1 MSVPLSIGIVG
12 LPNVGKTTL
21 FTALTGKPA
30 ETASYAF
37 STIEPNMAIVGVP
50 DARLA
55 RLAELVHPQK
65 VVPATIEFVDIA
77 GLASG
82 ANRGEGLGNKF
93 LAVIRE
99 TDAIVEVVRYFTDEN
114 VIHPGGRIDPEAD
127 VEVLRTELV
136 LADLG
141 TMEKAIQRL
150 EKETKRD
157 KAVGPKLDVA
167 RRVNEWMEEGRR
179 AAQMPMTD
187 SERALLYDL
196 HLITMK
202 PMLQVANVDEADMH
216 TDLAPI
222 DGVAPI
228 RICAKEESEIAQM
241 GPDEAAEYL
250 DALGFEEPGL
260 NTLIREAYRLLGL
273 QSFFTAGEQE
283 VKAWTV
289 RVGAKAPE
297 AAGVIHSDFEKGFI
311 KAETIAYADYD
322 ALGSEAAAKQAGRLR
337 IEGKEYVVADGDVM
351 HFRFNL

>member
-1 MSVPLSIGIVG
+1 VPLSIGIVG

-21 FTALTGKPA
+21 FTALTGKAA
-30 ETASYAF
+30 ETANYAF
-37 STIEPNMAIVGVP
+37 STIEPNMAIVPVP

-93 LAVIRE
+93 LAHIRE
-99 TDAIVEVVRYFTDEN
+99 TDAIVEVVRYFRDEN
-114 VIHPGGRIDPEAD
+114 VIHPNGRIDPAAD
-127 VEVLRTELV
+127 VDTLRIELV

-141 TMEKAIQRL
+141 TMEKVLQRL
-150 EKETKRD
+150 EKEVKRD
-157 KAVGPKLDVA
+157 KTIQAKLDVA
-167 RRVNEWMEEGRR
+167 KRLNEWLEEGRR

-187 SERALLYDL
+187 DERALLYDL

-202 PMLQVANVDEADMH
+202 PMLYVANVDEADMH
-216 TDLAPI
+216 ADLAPI
-222 DGVAPI
+222 EGIAPI
-228 RICAKEESEIAQM
+228 HICAKEESDIAQM
-241 GPDEAAEYL
+241 GPEEAAEYL
-250 DALGFEEPGL
+250 DALGFDEPGRH
-260 NTLIREAYRLLGL
+260 TLIREAYRLLGL
-273 QSFFTAGEQE
+273 QSFFTAGDME

-289 RVGAKAPE
+289 RIGAKAPE

-337 IEGKEYVVADGDVM
+337 IEGKEYVIADGDVM

>member
-1 MSVPLSIGIVG
+1 MSLSIGLVG

-30 ETASYAF
+30 EAAAYAF
-37 STIEPNMAIVGVP
+37 STVEPNVAVVPVP
-50 DARLA
+50 DPRLD
-55 RLAELVHPQK
+55 RLAELVHPAK

-93 LAVIRE
+93 LAAIRE
-99 TDAIVEVVRYFTDEN
+99 TDAIVEVVRYFSDPN
-114 VIHPGGRIDPEAD
+114 IVHPSGRIDPASD
-127 VEVLRTELV
+127 VDTLRTELV

-141 TMEKAIQRL
+141 TAEKAMQRL
-150 EKETKRD
+150 EKEAKKD
-157 KAVGPKLDVA
+157 KAVQPKLDVVTRA
-167 RRVNEWMEEGRR
+167 YAWMEEGGRVS
-179 AAQMPMTD
+179 QMTMTD
-187 SERALLYDL
+187 EERALLYDL

-202 PMLQVANVDEADMH
+202 PLLYVANVDESDVHAA
-216 TDLAPI
+216 LESLEGSAPI
-222 DGVAPI
+222 P
-228 RICAKEESEIAQM
+228 ICAKEESEIAQM
-241 GPDEAAEYL
+241 SREEASEYL
-250 DALGFEEPGL
+250 EALGFDEPGL

-273 QSFFTAGEQE
+273 QSFFTAGEKE

-289 RVGAKAPE
+289 RIGAKAPE

-322 ALGSEAAAKQAGRLR
+322 ELGSEAAAKHAGKLR

-351 HFRFNL
+351 HFRFNV

>member
-1 MSVPLSIGIVG
+1 MPLSIGIVG

-37 STIEPNMAIVGVP
+37 STIEPNMAIVPVP

-93 LAVIRE
+93 LAHIRE

-114 VIHPGGRIDPEAD
+114 VIHPNGRIDPAAD

-141 TMEKAIQRL
+141 TMEKALQRL
-150 EKETKRD
+150 GKEAKRD
-157 KAVGPKLDVA
+157 KAVQPKLDVA
-167 RRVNEWMEEGRR
+167 KRANEWMEEGRR

-187 SERALLYDL
+187 GERALLYDL

-202 PMLQVANVDEADMH
+202 PMLHVANVDEADAH
-216 TDLAPI
+216 ADLAPI
-222 DGVAPI
+222 EGIAPI

-241 GPDEAAEYL
+241 SPVEAAEYL

-289 RVGAKAPE
+289 RIGAKAPE

-322 ALGSEAAAKQAGRLR
+322 VLGSEAAAKHAGKLR
-337 IEGKEYVVADGDVM
+337 IEGKDYLVADGDVM
-351 HFRFNL
+351 HFRFNV